1 MEYLLMQ
8 LCTIDFQRSFPEI
21 AKDLIEETNRE
32 LNVYVEGKFNHIK
45 FAELLAREKL
55 TDRWPK
61 TKTGKFKTD
70 RKTVYNF
77 QLI

>member
-1 MEYLLMQ
+1 MW
-8 LCTIDFQRSFPEI
+8 I
-21 AKDLIEETNRE
+21 
-32 LNVYVEGKFNHIK
+32 GKFNHIK

-70 RKTVYNF
+70 RKTV
-77 QLI
+77 